1 MSNNSSNGSENSEGY
16 IREEP
21 KENLED
27 VNYNGCASGDE
38 TIEDQVEHSRLQDGQ
53 QPNSQSVSDDEEDM
67 VKLDN
72 NDLNYDDYD
81 DYEGEARERVE
92 SNNSS
97 VHLQHSEELK
107 ESEMVGV
114 SDSEGEEADDV
125 QKVSSL
131 NAAQPIELPLPIVE
145 PIQTYKPREKEVCR
159 FYLRGICKNGEAC
172 RFKHC
177 TQSIVQRP
185 RIQIV
190 STSSSSTLI
199 TGGGKVPIY
208 YNNKLS
214 NLTSIPPPIGP
225 PVSFKDTESVAWM
238 EGLKKARELA
248 RRQKGGEILPME
260 SNQTIDDND
269 DQSSLSPPLACL
281 SPNPSQTDDSYYV
294 SSSDLNKPMN
304 FMQNRRTIPA
314 RVVVEAVSVVSRSK
328 DLPSITSTRSQAKS
342 NIPSLIDSMIEHSTT
357 GSTSSSK
364 LQKGQQRQV
373 LITGSNSSYSDPW
386 ARSSSNSVVKRSD
399 GKIMKSRTE
408 MVVNVAERPSRRR
421 RRSSSSNS
429 SSDHSSQRHS
439 SYKRSSRRSDEDKH
453 HKEVERERENK
464 LKRHSSEQHSDSFND
479 ITSPDVKKSKKAYS
493 SSRRDASVGS
503 SVSSASFKD
512 YDNREI
518 QSSVINTTKRNSRS
532 SSNES
537 SDTFASLSR
546 ESHATLGALLTHK
559 SSATYSPKNRF
570 KGPRTPPMNERPESK
585 NSSSGYDDYGNRKIS
600 VESGHSFGS
609 NERNARRHSQTLT
622 KSIKKEEVIENDQ
635 APAAYR
641 LSQRKDSNS
650 SRKKVSNSSAKINKK
665 SSDGGRKTRSSSSSS
680 SSSSSD
686 SSSSSSSSSA
696 SEEKLAKSSKKHHQ
710 QQHKPSLTA
719 SSVSSLKNKGGNIE
733 VHHHSLDKLVRE
745 ISSAESDNDDNK
757 KVYSNNY
764 SNKKKI
770 KREVKEETF
779 DINELQQQQHHT
791 SSYKEICNNNSIEVK
806 TEAKYVDEVTK
817 GDKMQQASSSSSSTK
832 RREQLLRKLQNVEQ
846 AIARQKMENS
856 LGTYGDARIK
866 IFNFEKQ
873 KRKERPVRQK
883 APENLIRRAGG
894 LKRCTDLKG
903 APLTDR
909 SLTMTGVL
917 NIRGELPHPVTNQIG
932 LYGIVLHESKS
943 TFQMITKRDRVI
955 VIPKEDTTFQFVVA
969 NKVFTLFGSAL
980 KQRSHLRGK
989 KSKMPKTIPY
999 LLD

>member
-1 MSNNSSNGSENSEGY
+1 MASS
-16 IREEP
+16 
-21 KENLED
+21 
-27 VNYNGCASGDE
+27 
-38 TIEDQVEHSRLQDGQ
+38 
-53 QPNSQSVSDDEEDM
+53 SQSSIC
-67 VKLDN
+67 LPS
-72 NDLNYDDYD
+72 L
-81 DYEGEARERVE
+81 
-92 SNNSS
+92 
-97 VHLQHSEELK
+97 
-107 ESEMVGV
+107 
-114 SDSEGEEADDV
+114 
-125 QKVSSL
+125 VSSL

-225 PVSFKDTESVAWM
+225 PISLLSTVFSPPPTASLLTRQPPPPPPAAPPPPSSTESVAWM

-260 SNQTIDDND
+260 SSQTIDDND

-314 RVVVEAVSVVSRSK
+314 RVVVEAVSVVSRAK

-373 LITGSNSSYSDPW
+373 LITGSNTSYSDPW
-386 ARSSSNSVVKRSD
+386 ARSSSNSVVKRGD

-429 SSDHSSQRHS
+429 SS
-439 SYKRSSRRSDEDKH
+439 
-453 HKEVERERENK
+453 
-464 LKRHSSEQHSDSFND
+464 RHSSEQHSDSFND
-479 ITSPDVKKSKKAYS
+479 ITSPDVKKSKKAHS

-503 SVSSASFKD
+503 SVSSASFKN
-512 YDNREI
+512 YDKREI

-696 SEEKLAKSSKKHHQ
+696 SEEKLGKSSKKHQ

-791 SSYKEICNNNSIEVK
+791 SSYKEICNNNNSIEVK
-806 TEAKYVDEVTK
+806 TEAKYVDE
-817 GDKMQQASSSSSSTK
+817 
-832 RREQLLRKLQNVEQ
+832 
-846 AIARQKMENS
+846 
-856 LGTYGDARIK
+856 
-866 IFNFEKQ
+866 
-873 KRKERPVRQK
+873 
-883 APENLIRRAGG
+883 
-894 LKRCTDLKG
+894 
-903 APLTDR
+903 
-909 SLTMTGVL
+909 
-917 NIRGELPHPVTNQIG
+917 
-932 LYGIVLHESKS
+932 
-943 TFQMITKRDRVI
+943 
-955 VIPKEDTTFQFVVA
+955 
-969 NKVFTLFGSAL
+969 
-980 KQRSHLRGK
+980 
-989 KSKMPKTIPY
+989 
-999 LLD
+999 

>member
-1 MSNNSSNGSENSEGY
+1 MSNNNSSNGSENSEGY

-27 VNYNGCASGDE
+27 VPYNGCAGGDE
-38 TIEDQVEHSRLQDGQ
+38 TIEDQVEHSRLQDGH

-107 ESEMVGV
+107 ENEMVGV

-125 QKVSSL
+125 QKADQKCEKRTAVNNDFEGNEAGELPEDDDGIEKQKEIKNKKESDELEEGEIEDEDDEEEIKEKSTSPPLMASSSQSSICLPSLVSSL

-145 PIQTYKPREKEVCR
+145 PIQTFKPREKEICR

-177 TQSIVQRP
+177 TQSIVQCSVGYHYEIHPIWDVLFDYRWGEYQTRFERDPGSMPGCRWGVPHPKKIPRP

-225 PVSFKDTESVAWM
+225 PISLLSTVFSPPPTPSLLTRQPPPPPPAAPPPPSSTESVAWM

-248 RRQKGGEILPME
+248 RRQKGGEILPTE

-294 SSSDLNKPMN
+294 TSSDLNKPMN

-314 RVVVEAVSVVSRSK
+314 RVVVEAVSVVSRAK
-328 DLPSITSTRSQAKS
+328 DLPSITSTRSQTKS

-357 GSTSSSK
+357 GSISSSK

-399 GKIMKSRTE
+399 GKMMKSRTE

-439 SYKRSSRRSDEDKH
+439 SHKRSSRRSDEDRH
-453 HKEVERERENK
+453 HKEVEREREIK

-479 ITSPDVKKSKKAYS
+479 ITSPDVKKSKKAHS

-512 YDNREI
+512 YDKREI

-559 SSATYSPKNRF
+559 TSAAYSPKNRF

-641 LSQRKDSNS
+641 LSQRKDSNA

-665 SSDGGRKTRSSSSSS
+665 SSDGGRKT
-680 SSSSSD
+680 
-686 SSSSSSSSSA
+686 
-696 SEEKLAKSSKKHHQ
+696 
-710 QQHKPSLTA
+710 SL
-719 SSVSSLKNKGGNIE
+719 SG
-733 VHHHSLDKLVRE
+733 
-745 ISSAESDNDDNK
+745 
-757 KVYSNNY
+757 
-764 SNKKKI
+764 
-770 KREVKEETF
+770 
-779 DINELQQQQHHT
+779 Q
-791 SSYKEICNNNSIEVK
+791 
-806 TEAKYVDEVTK
+806 
-817 GDKMQQASSSSSSTK
+817 
-832 RREQLLRKLQNVEQ
+832 
-846 AIARQKMENS
+846 
-856 LGTYGDARIK
+856 
-866 IFNFEKQ
+866 
-873 KRKERPVRQK
+873 
-883 APENLIRRAGG
+883 
-894 LKRCTDLKG
+894 
-903 APLTDR
+903 
-909 SLTMTGVL
+909 
-917 NIRGELPHPVTNQIG
+917 
-932 LYGIVLHESKS
+932 
-943 TFQMITKRDRVI
+943 
-955 VIPKEDTTFQFVVA
+955 
-969 NKVFTLFGSAL
+969 
-980 KQRSHLRGK
+980 
-989 KSKMPKTIPY
+989 
-999 LLD
+999 

>member
-38 TIEDQVEHSRLQDGQ
+38 TIEDQVEHSRLQDGH

-107 ESEMVGV
+107 ENEMVGV

-125 QKVSSL
+125 QKADQKCEKTAVNNDSEGNEAGELPEDDDGIDKQKEIKNKKECEELEEGELEDEDDEEEIEEKSSSPPLMASSSQSSICLPSLVSSL

-225 PVSFKDTESVAWM
+225 PISLLSTVFSPPPTVSLLTRQPPPPPPAAPPPPSSTESVAWM

-260 SNQTIDDND
+260 SSQTIDDND

-314 RVVVEAVSVVSRSK
+314 RVVVEAVSVVSRAK

-357 GSTSSSK
+357 GSISSSK

-373 LITGSNSSYSDPW
+373 LITGSNSTYSDPW

-439 SYKRSSRRSDEDKH
+439 SHKRPSRRSDEDRH

-479 ITSPDVKKSKKAYS
+479 ITSPDMKKSKKAH

-512 YDNREI
+512 YDKREI

-559 SSATYSPKNRF
+559 TSATYSPKNRF

-650 SRKKVSNSSAKINKK
+650 SRRKVSNDSAKINKK

-696 SEEKLAKSSKKHHQ
+696 SEEKLGKSSSSKKHQ

-719 SSVSSLKNKGGNIE
+719 SSVSSLKNKGANVE

-764 SNKKKI
+764 NSSNKKKI
-770 KREVKEETF
+770 KRDVKEETF
-779 DINELQQQQHHT
+779 DIDELQQQQQHKHPPT
-791 SSYKEICNNNSIEVK
+791 LSYKEICNNNSIEVK

-817 GDKMQQASSSSSSTK
+817 GDKMQQTSSSSSSSTK

-846 AIARQKMENS
+846 AIARQKQMKREGSNNVTAS
-856 LGTYGDARIK
+856 LD
-866 IFNFEKQ
+866 EK
-873 KRKERPVRQK
+873 
-883 APENLIRRAGG
+883 
-894 LKRCTDLKG
+894 
-903 APLTDR
+903 
-909 SLTMTGVL
+909 MTKL
-917 NIRGELPHPVTNQIG
+917 
-932 LYGIVLHESKS
+932 SS
-943 TFQMITKRDRVI
+943 TSS
-955 VIPKEDTTFQFVVA
+955 
-969 NKVFTLFGSAL
+969 N
-980 KQRSHLRGK
+980 
-989 KSKMPKTIPY
+989 
-999 LLD
+999 